1 MDSLERWTSEKSAEL
16 YGIYNWGAGYFDI
29 SEKGDVIIYPDGKS
43 AGNPISIIDVI
54 NGVSAR
60 GLQTPLLLRIAN
72 ILDSR
77 IKQLHESFKN
87 TIETH
92 GYKGSFNAV
101 YPIKVNQ
108 QQQVVEELCHFGAA
122 YNHGLE
128 AGSKAELITA
138 LSMLKS
144 SDACLICN
152 GYKDEEFVDLALY
165 AVKIGIKCFIVVEMP
180 SEIPLII
187 ERSKKLNVR
196 PNLGIRIKLSSKSGG
211 HWSDSGGDRS
221 VFGLTVSQLVDAID
235 ILKNNNFLDCFQLL
249 HYHLGSQIPNIREIR
264 TAASEACRIYCE
276 LCAEGANMKY
286 LDVGGGLAVDYDGS
300 HTNFSSS
307 RNYTLEEYCADIVEV
322 IMSIFDEKNI
332 PHPVIIAECGRA
344 IVAYYSIL
352 LFNVLD
358 RNTYEPQEIP
368 DRREVKKVHKLIQN
382 LLDVQKGINVRNVQE
397 YFHDA
402 LFYRDEIRQLFK
414 NGQVSLR
421 ERAIADNIFWKIV
434 TTISRDIVHK
444 LKIIPNEFENLED
457 IIADIYYCNFSVF
470 QSLPDSWAINQLFPI
485 MPVHRLN
492 EEPTRRALLSDITC
506 DCDGKIDKFI
516 GTHEIKSS
524 ILLHDLK
531 PGEDYYLGVFL
542 VGAYQETLGDLHN
555 LMGDTNVVTIKPKE
569 GNCGSY
575 EIIRE
580 LPVDSVADV
589 ISYVEYDPKA
599 LILQFREK
607 AEQAVQK
614 GLISAQERKE
624 IMDAYENG
632 MRGYT
637 YFEK

>member
-1 MDSLERWTSEKSAEL
+1 
-16 YGIYNWGAGYFDI
+16 
-29 SEKGDVIIYPDGKS
+29 
-43 AGNPISIIDVI
+43 
-54 NGVSAR
+54 
-60 GLQTPLLLRIAN
+60 LQTPLLLRIAN

-92 GYKGSFNAV
+92 GYKGSFSAV

-108 QQQVVEELCHFGAA
+108 QQQVVEEVCRFGAA

-128 AGSKAELITA
+128 AGSKAELVTA

-235 ILKNNNFLDCFQLL
+235 ILKNNNFLDCLQLL

-276 LCAEGANMKY
+276 LCIEGANMKY

-307 RNYTLEEYCADIVEV
+307 RNYTMEEYCADIVEV
-322 IMSIFDEKNI
+322 IMSILDEKNI

-382 LLDVQKGINVRNVQE
+382 LLDVQKGINVKNVQE

-434 TTISRDIVHK
+434 TTISKDIVHK
-444 LKIIPNEFENLED
+444 LKVIPNEFENIED

-516 GTHEIKSS
+516 GTHEIKNS

-569 GNCGSY
+569 GSCGAY
-575 EIIRE
+575 EIVRE
-580 LPVDSVADV
+580 LPGDSVADV
-589 ISYVEYDPKA
+589 LTYVEYDPKA